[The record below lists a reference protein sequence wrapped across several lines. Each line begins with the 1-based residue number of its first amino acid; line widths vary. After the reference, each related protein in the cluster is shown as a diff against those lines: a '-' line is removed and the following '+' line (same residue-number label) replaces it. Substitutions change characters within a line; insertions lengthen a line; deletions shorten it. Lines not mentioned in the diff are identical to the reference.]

1 MRRAKSDYAI
11 QTVVNALRTLEAFE
25 SEAEVGVSELSRR
38 LDLHKNNVFRLLATL
53 EQKGYV
59 EQVAANDRYR
69 LGPACL
75 RIGRAFAESRGI
87 GAEARRILAELAT
100 RLGETA
106 HLGVRQGPRVLH
118 LEGHQ
123 APGFVVTGL
132 RVGTEL
138 PCHAT
143 ALGKILIACGTPDRI
158 GSYPRSGESLDRRTP
173 NTIVDTEKLVEHLH
187 GVANQGFALDIEEC
201 EPGLSCAAVPVLD
214 GDGTLAAALSVSGP
228 SFRLSPRKLEAEI
241 VPALADAAARLSRAL
256 GFTQ

>member
-1 MRRAKSDYAI
+1 MRRAKSDYSI

-25 SEAEVGVSELSRR
+25 SEAEVGVSDLSRR

-75 RIGRAFAESRGI
+75 RLGRAFAESRGI
-87 GAEARRILAELAT
+87 GPEARRVLAELAAE
-100 RLGETA
+100 LGETA
-106 HLGVRQGPRVLH
+106 HLGVRRGSHVLH

-132 RVGTEL
+132 RVGIEL
-138 PCHAT
+138 PCHCT
-143 ALGKILIACGTPDRI
+143 ALGKVLTACGSPDPIRRARA
-158 GSYPRSGESLDRRTP
+158 PRDSLERRTP
-173 NTIVDTEKLVEHLH
+173 NTIVDAEKLVEHLY

-201 EPGLSCAAVPVLD
+201 EAGLSCAAVPVLG
-214 GDGTLAAALSVSGP
+214 GDGALVAALSVSGP
-228 SFRLSPRKLEAEI
+228 SFRLDPRKLEAEV
-241 VPALADAAARLSRAL
+241 VPALVSAAARLSRSL
-256 GFTQ
+256 GFAH